1 MAVYKRHYKPYNGR
15 LTPGW
20 SRLFVPAKY
29 SLEVLF
35 KSRLLIAYLV
45 ACYVFPLICG
55 AMIYL
60 RYNLSALDTLK
71 IKPDNLVAIDN
82 EFFAVF
88 LSVQA
93 FFSFL
98 LTAYA
103 APGTISPDLT
113 NNALPLY
120 LCRPISKA
128 EYVLGKMSV
137 LLIPLSLITW
147 VPGLLLWSIQA
158 GLNTEGWGRQN
169 VGLAFGVFIGA
180 WLWILVLALLG
191 LALSAWVRWKIA
203 ASALLFGVF
212 FISAAF
218 SAIVN
223 EVLETKLGYL
233 LNLGHLLGTIWAK
246 ILNIQPRETLLGA
259 LFNVRRGDEVPY
271 WAAWLMLAAIC
282 AVCIWMLNRKLKG
295 REVIS

>member
-1 MAVYKRHYKPYNGR
+1 MAVYKRHYKTYEGS

-20 SRLFVPAKY
+20 SRFLVPAKY
-29 SLEVLF
+29 SLESLF
-35 KSRLLIAYLV
+35 RSRLLIAFLV
-45 ACYVFPLICG
+45 ACYVFPVVCG
-55 AMIYL
+55 AMIYI
-60 RYNLSALDTLK
+60 RYNLSLLASMN
-71 IKPDNLVAIDN
+71 IKPEALVSIDN

-103 APGTISPDLT
+103 APGLIAPDLS

-128 EYVLGKMSV
+128 EYVMGKMAV
-137 LLIPLSLITW
+137 LLIPLSCITW

-158 GLNTEGWGRQN
+158 GLDDKGWGMQN
-169 VGLAFGVFIGA
+169 LRLAIGVFAGA
-180 WLWILVLALLG
+180 WLWILVLALVG
-191 LALSAWVRWKIA
+191 LALSAWVKWKIA

-218 SAIVN
+218 SVIVN
-223 EVLETKLGYL
+223 QVLETKLGYL

-246 ILNIQPRETLLGA
+246 ILDVRPRETLLGA
-259 LFNVRRGDEVPY
+259 LFNVRRGDEVPQ
-271 WAAWLMLAAIC
+271 WAAWMMLACIC
-282 AVCIWMLNRKLKG
+282 AVCIYMLNKRLRG
-295 REVIS
+295 REVVS

>member
-1 MAVYKRHYKPYNGR
+1 MAVYKRYYKPYTGR

-20 SRLFVPAKY
+20 PRFLVLAKY
-29 SLEVLF
+29 SLETLF

-45 ACYVFPLICG
+45 ACYVFPIVCG

-60 RYNLSALDTLK
+60 RYNLSALSALNVRADQLVK
-71 IKPDNLVAIDN
+71 IDS
-82 EFFAVF
+82 EFFAIF

-93 FFSFL
+93 FFCFL
-98 LTAYA
+98 MTAYA
-103 APGTISPDLT
+103 APGLVAPDLS

-128 EYVLGKMSV
+128 EYVLGKMAV
-137 LLIPLSLITW
+137 LLIPLSFITW
-147 VPGLLLWSIQA
+147 VPGLLLWAIQA
-158 GLNTEGWGRQN
+158 GLDDAGWGKDN
-169 VGLAFGVFIGA
+169 VGLAWGVFLAA
-180 WLWILVLALLG
+180 WLWILVLALVG

-233 LNLGHLLGTIWAK
+233 MNLGHLIGTIWAK
-246 ILNIQPRETLLGA
+246 ILDIKPRESLLGA
-259 LFNVRRGDEVPY
+259 LFDVRRGDEVPQ
-271 WAAWLMLAAIC
+271 WAAWLVLAAMC
-282 AVCIWMLNRKLKG
+282 AACVWLLNRRLRG
-295 REVIS
+295 REVVS